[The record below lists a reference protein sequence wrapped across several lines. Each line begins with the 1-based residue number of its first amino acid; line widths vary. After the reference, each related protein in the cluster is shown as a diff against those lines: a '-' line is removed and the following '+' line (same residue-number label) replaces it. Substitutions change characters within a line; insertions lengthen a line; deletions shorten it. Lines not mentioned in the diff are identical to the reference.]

1 LQYLNDLKIKNKK
14 VLIRVDMN
22 VPLDKNQNITDDNRI
37 RAILPTL
44 NYALDENAK
53 VILCSHIGRP
63 KGKVVPELSLA
74 PVARRLSR
82 LLQKD
87 VKLAPDCVGPEV
99 IKLIEAM
106 KPGDIVLLENLR
118 FHPEETKNNDDF
130 GKELAALADIYV
142 NDAFAVAHRAHAS
155 VVAVA
160 KFAKEVAAGFLMKDE
175 LKFFHQSMESP
186 ARPLVAVIGGSKV
199 SGKLEALENLLE
211 HVDKMVIGGAM
222 ANTFLKGV
230 NYYVGQ
236 SLVEEDLVSVANC
249 LMRKAKEKEVKL
261 YIPVDC
267 VVAPS
272 MDPQA
277 ETKIT
282 PIQEVPRDW
291 MILDIGP
298 ATSLLYAEVL
308 HNAKTII
315 WNGPMGAF
323 EMDAFSRGTMAMVQ
337 AVANSYALTIVGGGD
352 TDVAVHKA
360 GETSKISY
368 ISTGGGA
375 FLALLEGS
383 QLPGVAALDGRFVIE
398 PHERPDSC
406 LPKKPLL

>member
-1 LQYLNDLKIKNKK
+1 LRYLNDLDIRNKRL
-14 VLIRVDMN
+14 LIRVDMN

-37 RAILPTL
+37 RSVLPTI

-53 VILCSHIGRP
+53 VILCSHVGRP

-82 LLQKD
+82 LLQKE

-99 IKLIEAM
+99 KKMIAAM
-106 KPGDIVLLENLR
+106 KPGDILLLENLR
-118 FHPEETKNNDDF
+118 FHPEETKNSDDF

-160 KFAKEVAAGFLMKDE
+160 KYAPQVAAGFLMKDE

-199 SGKLEALENLLE
+199 SGKLEALENLLD

-222 ANTFLKGV
+222 ANTFLKSV
-230 NYYVGQ
+230 DYYVGN
-236 SLVEEDLVSVANC
+236 SLIEEELVSVANC
-249 LMRKAKEKEVKL
+249 LMRKAKDKGVRL

-267 VVAPS
+267 VVATTL
-272 MDPQA
+272 DPQA

-282 PIQEVPRDW
+282 PVQEVPRDW

-298 ATSLLYAEVL
+298 ATSLLYSEVL
-308 HNAKTII
+308 QNAKTII

-337 AVANSYALTIVGGGD
+337 SVANSYALTIVGGGD
-352 TDVAVHKA
+352 TDVAVHRA
-360 GETSKISY
+360 GESSKISY

-383 QLPGVAALDGRFVIE
+383 RLPGVAALEGKFVLE
-398 PHERPDSC
+398 PLERLDSC
-406 LPKKPLL
+406 IPRNLG

>member
-14 VLIRVDMN
+14 VLIRVDVN

-82 LLQKD
+82 LLQKE

-99 IKLIEAM
+99 KKLIEGM

-175 LKFFHQSMESP
+175 LKFFHQSMERP